1 MYQID
6 VIKTTA
12 LAKKLGG
19 LPIFHGGYLH
29 ALNVT
34 AETLTLY
41 LQLLSQNNPLLKNDT
56 RVLLKL
62 KGLHSFAF
70 SSEPTPQ
77 ALMMIHD
84 LDIRKESDCLRLRL
98 ECTQGH
104 IHEALFESIE
114 LTDDEI
120 DS

>member
-29 ALNVT
+29 ALTVT
-34 AETLTLY
+34 ADTLTLH
-41 LQLLSQNNPLLKNDT
+41 LQLLSHNNPLLANDT

-62 KGLHSFAF
+62 KGLRRFSFA
-70 SSEPTPQ
+70 SEPTRE

-84 LDIRKESDCLRLRL
+84 LDIRKEEDVLHLRL
-98 ECTQGH
+98 ECTQGNL
-104 IHEALFESIE
+104 HEAVFASIE
-114 LTDDEI
+114 LTDETND
-120 DS
+120 